1 MSKVIDSHC
10 HIFVMNGYE
19 FFKDRPLMEYIDH
32 FGMEKNAVIAC
43 NERENDEVIEAVQ
56 KYPDKLF
63 GIAYVN
69 VHDMDNSLAK
79 LREYVKRGIFR
90 GVKMHPYCNDFQ
102 VDDPQSSPST
112 RPASSW
118 TSRFCTTRVG

>member
-63 GIAYVN
+63 GIA
-69 VHDMDNSLAK
+69 
-79 LREYVKRGIFR
+79 
-90 GVKMHPYCNDFQ
+90 
-102 VDDPQSSPST
+102 
-112 RPASSW
+112 
-118 TSRFCTTRVG
+118 

>member
-102 VDDPQSSPST
+102 VDDPAIFPVYET
-112 RPASSW
+112 
-118 TSRFCTTRVG
+118 CI